1 VTVRALEDHGYA
13 VLPAGSGEE
22 ALVLARTC
30 SLPVDLVVTDVVM
43 PGMSGREVVD
53 ELRRLQPGLL
63 ALFVSG
69 YTQDAITQRGILDSG
84 VEFLPKPFTPATL
97 VARVR
102 AMLDARIQAPAKGAA
117 RPPAR

>member
-1 VTVRALEDHGYA
+1 VRAVTVRALEDHGYA

-53 ELRRLQPGLL
+53 EFRRLQPGLL
-63 ALFVSG
+63 ARFVSG
-69 YTQDAITQRGILDSG
+69 CTQDAINQRGILHSG

-97 VARVR
+97 
-102 AMLDARIQAPAKGAA
+102 DARIQAPAQGAA
-117 RPPAR
+117 RLPAR